1 MQVCPRQSEVHVGR
15 FRVRAGARDAD
26 GGPCVVQYVEVFH
39 TKTAVGAPDAS
50 RTHLPAKWAISP
62 G

>member
-1 MQVCPRQSEVHVGR
+1 MHVGR

-39 TKTAVGAPDAS
+39 TKTAVGAPDAG